1 MEIKRILVVDDDNDI
16 RTIAQ
21 VSLADVG
28 GWEVILAASGSEAL
42 SLAATHQPDL
52 ILLDVMM
59 PGMDGLTTFTNLR
72 QSDVTREIPV
82 VLVTAKALR
91 REHEQYLNL
100 GVEGVI
106 VKPFDPM
113 TLPDTIRGIVQS
125 L

>member
-1 MEIKRILVVDDDNDI
+1 MW
-16 RTIAQ
+16 
-21 VSLADVG
+21 G

-72 QSDVTREIPV
+72 QSDVTRGIPV
-82 VLVTAKALR
+82 VFVTAKALR

>member
-1 MEIKRILVVDDDNDI
+1 MW
-16 RTIAQ
+16 
-21 VSLADVG
+21 G

-106 VKPFDPM
+106 AKPFDPM

>member
-106 VKPFDPM
+106 AKPFDPM
-113 TLPDTIRGIVQS
+113 TLPDTIRGIVRS